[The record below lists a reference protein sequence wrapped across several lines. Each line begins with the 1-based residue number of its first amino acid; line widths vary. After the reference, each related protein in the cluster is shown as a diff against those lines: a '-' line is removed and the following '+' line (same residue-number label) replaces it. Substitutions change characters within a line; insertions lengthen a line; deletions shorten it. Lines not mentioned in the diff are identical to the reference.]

1 MDKNADNIQV
11 MVRVRPLND
20 REKREGAKSCI
31 ILDDEN
37 PNNIIIDAKPEPKQ
51 FKFDFVGGEKTSQED
66 IFQIAAKP
74 LMMAALEGYNACIFA
89 YGQTGAGK
97 TFTMQGR
104 GLEEDRDSKERGVQP
119 RVFDHL
125 FALTNQQKKEG
136 NVEYLVK
143 CSYLEIY
150 NEQIMDLLSN
160 TQSNLMVREDLK
172 KGVYIE
178 GLTEEIAK
186 NSDETIQLLLR
197 GMRNRHVGATN
208 MNFES
213 SRSHSVFS
221 MTIESKKTTDGM
233 INVKV
238 SKLHF
243 VDLAGSERQKQTA
256 AAGERLKEA
265 SNINKSLT
273 TLGLVINSLVEQA
286 QGKSRHIPYR
296 DSKLTFL
303 LKDSLGG
310 NSRTYMIAAV
320 SAASTSFQETLST
333 LQFAQRAKQIK
344 NKASINEEA
353 QGNVESLKKEIK
365 RLKEDLA
372 QSKNIIV
379 NLEEQLKNGTF
390 QPNQMEIEEEGEED
404 LVGSISKSKSK
415 QAATQL
421 FSELEAKEIISI
433 NNRCLEVEEDFK
445 KQLVQIQTV
454 IDEQISPEINKK
466 DKYLQ
471 AYQTGVEFQDSSESH
486 YKAILQLFQVRVARL
501 QNLLTQ
507 KYDENLYKQTISE
520 NQILI
525 NEQYEELLKLMAET
539 PNIMSVYD
547 ENVNLKQK
555 LEQIEQTHDPS
566 FLMNV
571 QWFVENIKQIQEIGS
586 KIDNSLEERRFVKE
600 RLEKFNMIKM
610 PTPEKIKVIED
621 QMHNQKIE
629 HNEQIQKLNYD
640 LANLKQKEHAQER
653 ALDQEKNKVQQLKQE
668 IIKIKEQRAKDLE
681 NHQQEIEELLN
692 QFNQIDN
699 QKTQASDEYQQ
710 NIGQLNRKIIELETK
725 YSNQKQQLIE
735 AQSELQSKE
744 NLLTQEQKI
753 KEQIQK
759 ELNDKIDSFSI
770 EKCEMENKISALKN
784 KLQLVTEELTQSIEV
799 SQGYQQRISQ
809 LETQEESHK
818 LQYEQM
824 LKEKAEEIKKLEHQF
839 NEKQDELIHIQQ
851 QMEQEDDKIANFE
864 AEKNKIQEEYGIL
877 NDTYNYQQQLL
888 EEKNSQIAQMEEDIK
903 NKEKEIGYLK
913 NKLENFSQEE
923 TELFG
928 SSSQTQTQ
936 GKKEINESLL
946 LKQNKELQEQ
956 NHQLRVQVEFE
967 ANSNISQR
975 SQMNTLSNRVNEL
988 TNSEKHFRTAYLE
1001 VRNQLQ
1007 NLSQRNK
1014 DLQNALT
1021 SKEME
1026 HFELQRDMKSANENV
1041 QFLQER
1047 IVSVKNEMKVKERE
1061 ALEADNRLKKCK
1073 ESVIKLQE
1081 NLRQKMDN
1089 LQQALMKNG
1098 ELETKMAVLQREA
1111 AQLKNEIKSKS
1122 SLSEKRVQELLQ
1134 SFAQQRTE
1142 MSQMQKIINSKIEE
1156 NISLTA
1162 NNRLLQN
1169 LVEKYTTNEWELKQ
1183 QYKTMQEK
1191 FAKDEINYKK
1201 RIDHLIQEYGKLEQE
1216 TVCNQELEQL
1226 QDMKNLLES
1235 KSKEQEQTIKNKDC
1249 QIKSLQKEKDILQ
1262 KENEKLD
1269 KQIYDFKQQQQYI
1282 LKEKDSIIGQLQT
1295 TVMEKEKE
1303 LKDVNSKI
1311 ASIQQGIQQAQ
1322 QYYHKYQQS
1331 SEENKKLKV
1340 DIELKDQTIKQL
1352 ENQLGNFSINPGKQS
1367 QRPEDPNKYKE
1378 KFIALDE
1385 KYQGLKKKYLT
1396 LQQQYQQLQQSFGE
1410 LQTNLQNLQ
1419 NVNGPKNENQSGEI
1433 KILQQQVERYKLE
1446 CQQYLKQIASL
1457 TSQGDNDIPQFLSS
1471 QVNQLCEFV
1480 LSELECRGKDLILN
1494 IPKLNGTI
1502 EQNLMFM
1509 VHAFNNLFTDIKNKE
1524 QQIQQMLQNE
1534 IKSNKKFSSLEKEVL
1549 ILKKK
1554 MSNMQPS
1561 TASSS
1566 AIPTPKASVTNSV
1579 YKMPN
1584 HSSMNPMNNMSII
1597 NNNFNHSI
1605 MSSSNNSLNNSFSYK
1620 NSINSK
1626 NQFGGKDFFNQIYL
1640 KYFQFLQLINQI
1652 TKIIQKEI
1660 GNNEPLPGESIMKK
1674 VKY

>member
-31 ILDDEN
+31 ILDDES
-37 PNNIIIDAKPEPKQ
+37 PNSITIDAKPEPKQ

-186 NSDETIQLLLR
+186 NSEETIQLLLR
-197 GMRNRHVGATN
+197 GMRNRHVGSTN

-221 MTIESKKTTDGM
+221 MTIESKKITDGM
-233 INVKV
+233 INVKA

-415 QAATQL
+415 QSAAATQL
-421 FSELEAKEIISI
+421 FSELDAKEIISI
-433 NNRCLEVEEDFK
+433 NNRCLDLEEDFK
-445 KQLVQIQTV
+445 KQLVQIQSV
-454 IDEQISPEINKK
+454 IDEQISPEISKK

-471 AYQTGVEFQDSSESH
+471 VYQTGVEYQDSSETH

-507 KYDENLYKQTISE
+507 KYDENLFKQTISE
-520 NQILI
+520 NQTLI

-539 PNIMSVYD
+539 PNIMGVYD
-547 ENVNLKQK
+547 ENVVLKQK
-555 LEQIEQTHDPS
+555 LEQIEQQYDPS
-566 FLMNV
+566 FLTSV
-571 QWFVENIKQIQEIGS
+571 QWFIENIKSIQEIGS
-586 KIDNSLEERRFVKE
+586 KLDNSLEERKFVRE

-653 ALDQEKNKVQQLKQE
+653 ALDQEKNKVQQLNQE
-668 IIKIKEQRAKDLE
+668 IIKAKEQRAKDLK

-735 AQSELQSKE
+735 AQSELQSRE

-753 KEQIQK
+753 KDQIQK

-784 KLQLVTEELTQSIEV
+784 KLQLVTEELSQSTEV
-799 SQGYQQRISQ
+799 SKGYQQRITQ
-809 LETQEESHK
+809 LEAQEEAHK
-818 LQYEQM
+818 QQYELV
-824 LKEKAEEIKKLEHQF
+824 LKERAEEIKKLEHQF

-913 NKLENFSQEE
+913 NKLENFSQEDQ
-923 TELFG
+923 ELVG
-928 SSSQTQTQ
+928 SSSQIQ

-1026 HFELQRDMKSANENV
+1026 HYELQRDMKSANENV

-1226 QDMKNLLES
+1226 QDMKTLLEN

-1269 KQIYDFKQQQQYI
+1269 KQIYEFKQQQQFI
-1282 LKEKDSIIGQLQT
+1282 LKEKDSIISQLQG
-1295 TVMEKEKE
+1295 TVMDKEKE
-1303 LKDVNSKI
+1303 LKDVNTKI
-1311 ASIQQGIQQAQ
+1311 SQIQQGIQQAQ
-1322 QYYHKYQQS
+1322 QYYNKYQQV
-1331 SEENKKLKV
+1331 SEENKKLRV
-1340 DIELKDQTIKQL
+1340 DLELKDQAIKQL

-1396 LQQQYQQLQQSFGE
+1396 LQQQYSQIQQSFGE
-1410 LQTNLQNLQ
+1410 MQTNLQNLQ
-1419 NVNGPKNENQSGEI
+1419 NVNGPKSECQSGEI
-1433 KILQQQVERYKLE
+1433 KALQQQVERYKYE
-1446 CQQYLKQIASL
+1446 IQQYLKQIAKL
-1457 TSQGDNDIPQFLSS
+1457 TSQGENDIPQLLSS

-1524 QQIQQMLQNE
+1524 QQIQQMHQTE
-1534 IKSNKKFSSLEKEVL
+1534 IKSNKKVSSLEKEVL

-1584 HSSMNPMNNMSII
+1584 HSSMNPMNNMNII

-1626 NQFGGKDFFNQIYL
+1626 NQFG
-1640 KYFQFLQLINQI
+1640 
-1652 TKIIQKEI
+1652 EI